1 MVKKTKENETKNI
14 FHNYIILAFV
24 CLVCIGFTLYL
35 CEIYKVNDEE
45 KKKTPVIDGIL
56 LEIYKDD
63 LDHYVMDNPS
73 AIIYMCTAN
82 DDVCRNFE
90 KDFKKLLRKKD
101 YRNQIIY
108 LNLTDIDQ
116 DVFVNDF
123 NGRYHYKNKLTTNYP
138 AFVLFEDGEVKSILQ
153 EKNNKTL
160 KISKVKQF
168 LELNEIGE

>member
-1 MVKKTKENETKNI
+1 
-14 FHNYIILAFV
+14 
-24 CLVCIGFTLYL
+24 
-35 CEIYKVNDEE
+35 
-45 KKKTPVIDGIL
+45 
-56 LEIYKDD
+56 
-63 LDHYVMDNPS
+63 MDNPS

-123 NGRYHYKNKLTTNYP
+123 NARYHYKNKLTTNYP

-153 EKNNKTL
+153 GKENKTL